1 MLERG
6 YSPMTVRFFMAQS
19 HYRSTLDFSNEALQ
33 ASEKG
38 YQRLME
44 SLSTL
49 EKLEPSDAPTLQ
61 IGSLEE
67 KCYEAMN
74 DDFNS
79 PVLIAHLFEGVRII
93 NSVNDKN
100 ETIGSED
107 LETLKRLMHTFV
119 FDVLGLVDETKTMA
133 GSDVIEGLM
142 KLILDIRRNARENK
156 DWATSDK
163 IRDELKESGIEI
175 KDTKDGVE
183 WRL

>member
-1 MLERG
+1 
-6 YSPMTVRFFMAQS
+6 
-19 HYRSTLDFSNEALQ
+19 
-33 ASEKG
+33 
-38 YQRLME
+38 ME

-49 EKLEPSDAPTLQ
+49 EKLEPSDTPTLQ
-61 IGSLEE
+61 IDDLEA
-67 KCYEAMN
+67 KCYDAMN

-93 NSVNDKN
+93 NSVSDK
-100 ETIGSED
+100 TASISKED

-119 FDVLGLVDETKTMA
+119 FDVLGLIDETKSGV

-142 KLILDIRRNARENK
+142 KLILDIRKTARENK
-156 DWATSDK
+156 NWAMSDK
-163 IRDELKESGIEI
+163 IRDELKKAGVEL